1 MPRGRPNQGPKLV
14 PIQNKG
20 WQEPLWYIQWTEAG
34 RQRRQSTGTRDRG
47 EAETIFGHWLV
58 ERDQAASDAQGARY
72 PHEVSIGRVL
82 AIYGENRAPELTD
95 PKRIGQCITHL
106 VEWWGDR
113 MVDAIRPQTCRLY
126 RQSREQQGAKIATA
140 GKEL

>member
-14 PIQNKG
+14 AIQNKG
-20 WQEPLWYIQWTEAG
+20 WQEPRWYIQWTEGG
-34 RQRRQSTGTRDRG
+34 RQRRQSTGARNRG
-47 EAETIFGHWLV
+47 EAETIFAHWLL
-58 ERDQAASDAQGARY
+58 ERDQTSHQGARY

-82 AIYGENRAPELTD
+82 AIYGEQHGHALAD

-113 MVDAIRPQTCRLY
+113 MVDAIRPHTCLY
-126 RQSREQQGAKIATA
+126 RQSREQQGAK
-140 GKEL
+140 